1 MTLTNLKTVKSRIIC
16 VKKEMKKTTESG
28 IILAHGQSS
37 DEDQWATIIAVG
49 PDVTKDIAVGDRI
62 VPVWSTVG
70 VITEG
75 KMQYFVVDESNVLCV
90 SK

>member
-1 MTLTNLKTVKSRIIC
+1 MTNTNLKTVKSRIIC
-16 VKKEMKKTTESG
+16 VKKEAKKTTESG
-28 IILAHGQSS
+28 IILSSSQSS
-37 DEDQWATIIAVG
+37 DEDQWATIVAIG
-49 PDVTKDIAVGDRI
+49 PDVTAGIAVGDRI

-75 KMQYFVVDESNVLCV
+75 QVQYFVVDESNILCV

>member
-37 DEDQWATIIAVG
+37 DEDQWATVVAVG
-49 PDVTKDIAVGDRI
+49 PDVTPDISVGDRI

-75 KMQYFVVDESNVLCV
+75 QLKYFVVDESNVLCV
-90 SK
+90 TK